1 LKLVESD
8 ARTRSVEVTSTVPAD
23 LSPIVMDADRI
34 NQVLLNLY
42 LNAIQAMNKG
52 GTLSVEVAR
61 DKQLKQTRITVT
73 DTGPGIDPLDQE
85 RIFDPYFTTKSDGT
99 GLGLAIVHKIM
110 EAHGGDVDVYSA
122 SNTGTVVTL
131 ILPDMAE
138 DKDAG

>member
-1 LKLVESD
+1 LRLVESD
-8 ARTRSVEVTSTVPAD
+8 ARARKVEVTSTVPAD

-61 DKQLKQTRITVT
+61 DEQLKQTRITVA

-85 RIFDPYFTTKSDGT
+85 KIFDPYFTTKSDGT

-122 SNTGTVVTL
+122 SNTGTMVTL